1 VANKNYSKWLINGAP
16 GETVSIHDRGFT
28 YGDGL
33 FETIA
38 VRNSK
43 PRFIDYHMER
53 LLESCRR
60 LGIPYPTGVA
70 DEVFDI
76 ADGCAFGT
84 VKIILTRGVGTRAY
98 SPPEQT
104 TPTRII
110 GLIASQPPSR
120 VAYESGITVRFCQA
134 NISTNST
141 LAGIKTLGRLE
152 QVVARSEWQDMRI
165 REGLMC
171 SDDGRVIS
179 GTMTNLFFV
188 DDGTLCTPDLARC
201 GINGVMRRVVMEQ
214 ARLCGLHCD
223 EVDIYAKDLRGMDEI
238 FLTNSLIG
246 IWPVSQLEETTLEIG
261 SITRRLMSALV
272 KVGVA
277 ECTS

>member
-1 VANKNYSKWLINGAP
+1 VNEISKWLINGVP
-16 GETVSIHDRGFT
+16 GESVSIRDRGFT

-38 VRNSK
+38 VRNGK

-53 LLESCRR
+53 LLESCQR

-70 DEVFDI
+70 DEVCRI
-76 ADGCAFGT
+76 ADDCAFGT
-84 VKIILTRGVGTRAY
+84 VKIILTRGVGMRTY

-104 TPTRII
+104 IPTRIV
-110 GLIASQPPSR
+110 GLIATQPPSR
-120 VAYESGITVRFCQA
+120 VAYESGITVRFCRTH
-134 NISTNST
+134 ISTNST

-152 QVVARSEWQDMRI
+152 QVIARSEWQDTHI
-165 REGLMC
+165 TEGLMC
-171 SDDGRVIS
+171 SDDGRIIS

-214 ARLCGLHCD
+214 ARLCGLDCD
-223 EVDIYAKDLRGMDEI
+223 EVDIYPKDLRGMDEV

-246 IWPVSQLEETTLEIG
+246 IWPVSQLEVTRLEIG
-261 SITRRLMSALV
+261 SITRGLMAELV
-272 KVGVA
+272 NVGVA
-277 ECTS
+277 ECTL